1 MNYEKLPK
9 TISAEELLSTPLPPV
24 KWIIPDLLPAG
35 LALFAG
41 PSKAGKSWLT
51 LWLCLQVAQGKPM
64 WGREI
69 EPHTV
74 IYLSLE
80 DTFNR
85 LQKRLLQLVGSE
97 EAPERLVMQTECSSI
112 GQGLE
117 EQLTSFIY
125 QHPDTGLIVI
135 DTLQKVRS
143 SDQNNSMYAS
153 DYKEISA
160 LKALADKYNVCI
172 LLIHHLR
179 KQAADDPFLQIAG
192 SNGLMGASD
201 TSWVMQR
208 KRMSQTASILV
219 TGRDMDNKTLRLHEE
234 NCVWMLDEEES
245 TEQIV
250 AKAVP
255 GYIWKVA
262 DYIDSV
268 GTWQGTA
275 TELLSAADIEGVL
288 PHQLTRKIVEHFD
301 TVFTPRG
308 IRYETHRTSQA
319 RQMKFSHDGNDADD
333 ANDAEIDITQLF
345 KWDISQTASSASLAS
360 QRSRKESE
368 HLVTLGAVRA
378 AVRKYPDL
386 HIVHFDA
393 HADLRDDYL
402 GAQLSHACVLRRC
415 HDLVGDGRIHQFC
428 IRSGEREEFQF
439 AARHTDMH
447 KFDFTGLAEL
457 TDWLCQADVP
467 VYLTIDLDCLDPSAF
482 PGTGTPEAGG
492 VSFLQLLGAIRTVTK
507 ANIIGADVNE
517 LAPMLDQSGVSTA
530 TACKVLR
537 ELLLA
542 LEK

>member
-64 WGREI
+64 WRREI

-74 IYLSLE
+74 LYLSLE

-125 QHPDTGLIVI
+125 QHSDTGLIVI

-153 DYKEISA
+153 DYTEISA
-160 LKALADKYNVCI
+160 LKALADKYNICI

-179 KQAADDPFLQIAG
+179 KQAADDPFQQIAG

-234 NCVWMLDEEES
+234 NCVWILDEEES

-255 GYIWKVA
+255 SYLWKVA

-360 QRSRKESE
+360 QRSRKESK
-368 HLVTLGAVRA
+368 H
-378 AVRKYPDL
+378 
-386 HIVHFDA
+386 
-393 HADLRDDYL
+393 
-402 GAQLSHACVLRRC
+402 
-415 HDLVGDGRIHQFC
+415 GR
-428 IRSGEREEFQF
+428 SV
-439 AARHTDMH
+439 A
-447 KFDFTGLAEL
+447 TGQPAEK
-457 TDWLCQADVP
+457 P
-467 VYLTIDLDCLDPSAF
+467 
-482 PGTGTPEAGG
+482 TGTAPNPCEAA
-492 VSFLQLLGAIRTVTK
+492 SA
-507 ANIIGADVNE
+507 
-517 LAPMLDQSGVSTA
+517 
-530 TACKVLR
+530 
-537 ELLLA
+537 
-542 LEK
+542 

>member
-1 MNYEKLPK
+1 M
-9 TISAEELLSTPLPPV
+9 
-24 KWIIPDLLPAG
+24 
-35 LALFAG
+35 
-41 PSKAGKSWLT
+41 
-51 LWLCLQVAQGKPM
+51 
-64 WGREI
+64 
-69 EPHTV
+69 
-74 IYLSLE
+74 
-80 DTFNR
+80 
-85 LQKRLLQLVGSE
+85 
-97 EAPERLVMQTECSSI
+97 
-112 GQGLE
+112 
-117 EQLTSFIY
+117 
-125 QHPDTGLIVI
+125 
-135 DTLQKVRS
+135 QKVRS

-160 LKALADKYNVCI
+160 LKALADKYNICI

-179 KQAADDPFLQIAG
+179 KQAADDPFQQIAG

-255 GYIWKVA
+255 SYLWKVA

-360 QRSRKESE
+360 QRSRKESKHGRSVATGQPAE
-368 HLVTLGAVRA
+368 KPTGPAPNPCEAAGA
-378 AVRKYPDL
+378 
-386 HIVHFDA
+386 
-393 HADLRDDYL
+393 
-402 GAQLSHACVLRRC
+402 
-415 HDLVGDGRIHQFC
+415 
-428 IRSGEREEFQF
+428 
-439 AARHTDMH
+439 
-447 KFDFTGLAEL
+447 
-457 TDWLCQADVP
+457 
-467 VYLTIDLDCLDPSAF
+467 
-482 PGTGTPEAGG
+482 
-492 VSFLQLLGAIRTVTK
+492 
-507 ANIIGADVNE
+507 
-517 LAPMLDQSGVSTA
+517 
-530 TACKVLR
+530 
-537 ELLLA
+537 
-542 LEK
+542 